1 MKLFICLISFLFS
14 FSLISQE
21 PSLVPPGG
29 EEEETEETEE
39 TEEEEK
45 ESEGDTD
52 YQDLYK
58 QYLNKFSK
66 SDDSEEET
74 EKAEQEEAEKT
85 KEKASPKKKKVKKTA
100 EKEVEK
106 SEEEP
111 EEKEVAEPETEE
123 KTEDTEDTE
132 KKVAEKP
139 EEKTEEKPEE
149 KEVQLVKEPVE
160 KVEKKPAKPRKK
172 LAEKPFLNLNAF
184 AQSSTGLKMFGS
196 EIMSDSFNFMLD
208 NAVFDI
214 RGGYKYFEGVAVF
227 DFARTLSSR
236 STIAPNYAYNSNN
249 DIQTETPDIQLKE
262 EQSDL
267 ISDAYFLFYY
277 PDWTIEIKGGKF
289 NMPFGVE
296 TTVDYASPWY
306 YHSLVR
312 EQYLSGGFNDL
323 GIQIGSS
330 IPIMDNTDLKIRG
343 FLFNGT
349 NKNHLDGEEIKQQP
363 AFGFDARFI
372 MEQQFHLLASL
383 SMIYGPAYHPYKTYS
398 KDGENFKDTDARN
411 KYYGNSLKYSILAK
425 SSEAYGISG
434 EDGSFS
440 EANRDE
446 QKGNVLFAIGT
457 DIGYNIT
464 ESINAG
470 LEFQYIFSY
479 RNIYNPVYSS
489 DGMVLNLVQDGLSVW
504 EDSSYTSFAL
514 SATPYFDLYDF
525 SLALRFSYHKQPYLY
540 AFLLDDENYTL
551 GLDVMTAYTF
561 FDFLEVGLNFRWKR
575 EAINLLFEDSS
586 GNLSQNYYEN
596 QYNHVDLLFH
606 MAFEYG
612 MFFEKN

>member
-1 MKLFICLISFLFS
+1 MKLFICLISLLFS

-21 PSLVPPGG
+21 PTLVPPGG
-29 EEEETEETEE
+29 EEEEETKEEKE
-39 TEEEEK
+39 EEEEK
-45 ESEGDTD
+45 SEGDTD

-66 SDDSEEET
+66 GDDSEEET
-74 EKAEQEEAEKT
+74 EKVEKEEAEKE
-85 KEKASPKKKKVKKTA
+85 EKASPKKKKAKKAA
-100 EKEVEK
+100 EKE
-106 SEEEP
+106 
-111 EEKEVAEPETEE
+111 
-123 KTEDTEDTE
+123 
-132 KKVAEKP
+132 
-139 EEKTEEKPEE
+139 EEKPEE
-149 KEVQLVKEPVE
+149 KEVAEAEEEAEEEAEDTEEEEVAEKPEEKPAEKLEEEKELHTVE
-160 KVEKKPAKPRKK
+160 ESIEKPEKKPVKPRKK
-172 LAEKPFLNLNAF
+172 ISEKPFLNLNAF

-227 DFARTLSSR
+227 DFARAMNSR
-236 STIAPNYAYNSNN
+236 NKIVPNYAYNSDN
-249 DIQTETPDIQLKE
+249 DTQTETADIQIKE
-262 EQSDL
+262 SHADL

-277 PDWTIEIKGGKF
+277 PNWTIEIKGGKF

-296 TTVDYASPWY
+296 TAIDYAAPWY

-312 EQYLSGGFNDL
+312 KEYLSGGFNDL

-349 NKNHLDGEEIKQQP
+349 NENHLDGEEIKQQP

-372 MEQQFHLLASL
+372 MEQEFHLLASL
-383 SMIYGPAYHPYKTYS
+383 SMIYGPAYHPYKNYS
-398 KDGENFKDTDARN
+398 KDGENFNDSDSRN

-446 QKGNVLFAIGT
+446 QKGNVLLAIGT
-457 DIGYNIT
+457 NLGYSIT
-464 ESINAG
+464 EHIDAG

-551 GLDVMTAYTF
+551 GLDIMAAYTF
-561 FDFLEVGLNFRWKR
+561 FDFLEAGLNFRWKR
-575 EAINLLFEDSS
+575 EAINLLFEDSN
-586 GNLSQNYYEN
+586 GDLSQRYYEN